1 MPVKVNIAGERKPKI
16 VEVSRIKVKDL
27 LAELGLNPTEYVVL
41 KDGEILVDDDEVVDG
56 EVMTVFTVKSGG

>member
-1 MPVKVNIAGERKPKI
+1 MTVKVNIAGEGEPRI

-27 LAELGLNPTEYVVL
+27 LAKLGLNPTEYVVL

-56 EVMTVFTVKSGG
+56 EVVTVFTVKSGG

>member
-27 LAELGLNPTEYVVL
+27 LAKLGLNPTEYVVL

-56 EVMTVFTVKSGG
+56 EAITVFTVKSGG

>member
-56 EVMTVFTVKSGG
+56 EAITVFTVKSGG

>member
-27 LAELGLNPTEYVVL
+27 LAKLGLNPTEYVVL

-56 EVMTVFTVKSGG
+56 EVVTVFTVKSGG